1 MGTAQFFVEH
11 LYFTLSNQL
20 DALEKSKKVILTVQQ
35 DEGKFSTA
43 SR

>member
-1 MGTAQFFVEH
+1 MGTAQFLVEL

-20 DALEKSKKVILTVQQ
+20 DALEKSKKVILAVQE
-35 DEGKFSTA
+35 DEGKLSAA